1 MKIAKACKECRL
13 GKRRCTPS
21 EGGSCQQCL
30 RRSSPCS
37 FAQRV
42 PARDG
47 VRDLLPKAVDEVQ
60 LELRTKLELTDLY
73 IRLIHDKPH
82 TLFHPPTLRQE
93 VQNETL
99 PDKVLYGVLAMA
111 APRLSR
117 KPEIARLAPIFS
129 TRARDAIKKDLESIS
144 LESIQ
149 ACVLAGN
156 LCGIDGENE
165 AEALYFGIALRIA
178 SIIHLPRSVASD
190 SIILQEVRLRVWWSL
205 YMIDRWSSAGSDLP
219 RQLQDTQEPLPMDE
233 TQFECLTSRTNI
245 TRPGLWGRMV
255 QLASIFCEVQDLHR
269 QHVAHEISDE
279 VADVRVQFISAE
291 LDSFVASLPPEI
303 RLTEENTRAWAH
315 KGVGSAFVALHLG
328 YHHYSTLL
336 YFHYLDLQIDRT
348 ANTQMF
354 AAKCKYHAAGFSDLL
369 SMSQR
374 IEGCD
379 AVYFIVAHMAVVS
392 SAALLHTLLFGGQ
405 DETEATRSRL
415 QSNFSTLVE
424 LRKYWPAVEALTER
438 LFVFQRACMWSADP
452 NTHRVDRWMVR
463 FLLHHALPVPEKI
476 AEEMEGYTIRDKYAD
491 DAMAILRET
500 N

>member
-1 MKIAKACKECRL
+1 M
-13 GKRRCTPS
+13 G
-21 EGGSCQQCL
+21 
-30 RRSSPCS
+30 
-37 FAQRV
+37 
-42 PARDG
+42 
-47 VRDLLPKAVDEVQ
+47 
-60 LELRTKLELTDLY
+60 
-73 IRLIHDKPH
+73 
-82 TLFHPPTLRQE
+82 
-93 VQNETL
+93 
-99 PDKVLYGVLAMA
+99 
-111 APRLSR
+111 RLSR
-117 KPEIARLAPIFS
+117 KPDIARLAPIFS
-129 TRARDAIKKDLESIS
+129 TRARDAIKKDLESMS

-165 AEALYFGIALRIA
+165 AEALYFGMILLCKKKVSILLIGHPGVALRIA
-178 SIIHLPRSVASD
+178 SIIHLPRSDASD
-190 SIILQEVRLRVWWSL
+190 DIILQEVRLRVWWSL

-219 RQLQDTQEPLPMDE
+219 RQLQDAQEPLPMDE
-233 TQFECLTSRTNI
+233 TEFECLTSQTNV

-255 QLASIFCEVQDLHR
+255 QLASIFCRVQDLHR

-279 VADVRVQFISAE
+279 IADVRVQFIAAE

-303 RLTEENTRAWAH
+303 RLTEENTRTWAK

-348 ANTQMF
+348 ENTQMF
-354 AAKCKYHAAGFSDLL
+354 AAKCKHHAAGFSDLL

-424 LRKYWPAVEALTER
+424 LRKYWPAVEAL
-438 LFVFQRACMWSADP
+438 VS
-452 NTHRVDRWMVR
+452 
-463 FLLHHALPVPEKI
+463 
-476 AEEMEGYTIRDKYAD
+476 GSRDMSCVYR
-491 DAMAILRET
+491 MLT
-500 N
+500 TS